1 MGLFVCLYFVT
12 ILCMASWATRRKLQY
27 FGIIALAFLLFV
39 GLPFYIFIYQK
50 PTCFDGFKNGSELG
64 IDCGGSCRLL
74 CSQDVSEPVSRW
86 DPRIFL
92 VSPGTY
98 TALAY
103 FENPNVT
110 GEVLSAPYTFRLYD
124 KDGLPIT
131 ERKGVTFIPKG
142 NTFAVFEGNI
152 KTGERIPVRAT
163 FDFDSKL
170 VWTRNLTV
178 DPDISIANKAISKE
192 DSNPRVEA
200 TVSNKSLDA
209 VPNIELIAI
218 IFDGSGNAIGASR
231 TFLENLDKG
240 ESKNVVFTWPMP
252 FVTKSDVCESP
263 VDVALVLD
271 RSGSMASLGENPPQ
285 PLTDV
290 KNAANTFV
298 NLLTKKD
305 QATVVSFATD
315 ASNPIDI
322 ALSSNFDQVKQAIQN
337 ISIHSVDGLQNTNI
351 ADGIL
356 KAKDE
361 LLSSRGRVGV
371 AKVIVMLTDGVA
383 NRPELAGDAKYPET
397 YANSLAQDAKNNGI
411 GIFTIGLGKD
421 LHIDFLKQ
429 VASSSD
435 DFYLAPSTRDLSGIY
450 KQIATKLC
458 KRKPAVIEIIPRIY
472 PKNS

>member
-1 MGLFVCLYFVT
+1 
-12 ILCMASWATRRKLQY
+12 MASWATRRKLQY

-64 IDCGGSCRLL
+64 IDCGGACRLL
-74 CSQDVSEPVSRW
+74 CSKEVSEPVSRW
-86 DPRIFL
+86 DPRIFQ
-92 VSPGTY
+92 VSPGIY

-124 KDGLPIT
+124 KDGVLIT
-131 ERKGVTFIPKG
+131 DRKGVTFIPKG

-163 FDFDSKL
+163 FDFDNKL
-170 VWTRNLTV
+170 SWTKNLTQ
-178 DPDISIANKAISKE
+178 DPDISITNKALTKE
-192 DSNPRVEA
+192 DTTPRVEA

-231 TFLENLDKG
+231 TFLENLNKG
-240 ESKNVVFTWPMP
+240 ESQNVVFTWPTP

-263 VDVALVLD
+263 VDIALVLD
-271 RSGSMASLGENPPQ
+271 RSGSMASLGDNPPQ

-298 NLLTKKD
+298 NLLTKND

-315 ASNPIDI
+315 ASNPID
-322 ALSSNFDQVKQAIQN
+322 ANLSSDFNQVKLAIGN
-337 ISIHSVDGLQNTNI
+337 ISIHTEDGLQNTNI
-351 ADGIL
+351 ADGLL
-356 KAKDE
+356 KAENE
-361 LLSSRGRVGV
+361 LLGERGRQNAG
-371 AKVIVMLTDGVA
+371 KVIVMLTDGVA
-383 NRPELAGDAKYPET
+383 NRPEKVGDTKYPEN
-397 YANSLAQDAKNNGI
+397 YAFSVAQDAKNNGI

-421 LHIDFLKQ
+421 LHTDFLKQ

-435 DFYLAPSTRDLSGIY
+435 EFFLAPTAKDLSGIY

-472 PKNS
+472 PKNP